1 MNSCFDQMMFLSPI
15 VLCSRRASSMWQEY
29 LNNAQSR
36 NLVFN
41 MEAQIKEHEVKRKIV
56 KLLKK

>member
-1 MNSCFDQMMFLSPI
+1 MMFLSPI

>member
-1 MNSCFDQMMFLSPI
+1 
-15 VLCSRRASSMWQEY
+15 MWQEY